1 MTLKQKWAITAG
13 LVIFTTYAI
22 VCIVMY
28 SFIYNWLLTEEKGK
42 VERTLADVTSYIN
55 SGPSIEE
62 LRRQRG
68 MLTTIVDQ
76 QQTVRLFNADGL
88 VLVQINDKSSAQ
100 PLAMGFEERKVDGE
114 RAFVTTMPIEIG
126 FMQGYIQLVH
136 PLQHFLAM
144 MRYLLTAML
153 LAGVVAI
160 VIAVAGGY
168 YLASLFMRPVIE
180 LRDAMRGVAQTGFA
194 ERTTLPAR
202 KDEVGELLAVY
213 EQMMSELEGAFLQQH
228 QFVSDASHELR
239 TPLHAV
245 EGHLSLLKRWG
256 KNDPAVLEESLD
268 LALAETTRMK
278 TMIEELLALARRTPT
293 TEEARASVN
302 EVIEA
307 TCQTITSTHPEV
319 TLTLQLTKPVEA
331 GITVGGLTQILQN
344 LLLNAVHYSKQD
356 PHIDITTSFTKDM
369 VSITVADNG
378 IGISEADL
386 PYIFDRFYRADH
398 SRLRIEGS
406 GLGLSIVQMLVHKY
420 QGTITAHSSEA
431 GTTFNVQLPRYKP

>member
-88 VLVQINDKSSAQ
+88 VLVRINDKSSAQ

>member
-1 MTLKQKWAITAG
+1 M
-13 LVIFTTYAI
+13 
-22 VCIVMY
+22 
-28 SFIYNWLLTEEKGK
+28 
-42 VERTLADVTSYIN
+42 
-55 SGPSIEE
+55 
-62 LRRQRG
+62 
-68 MLTTIVDQ
+68 
-76 QQTVRLFNADGL
+76 
-88 VLVQINDKSSAQ
+88 
-100 PLAMGFEERKVDGE
+100 
-114 RAFVTTMPIEIG
+114 
-126 FMQGYIQLVH
+126 
-136 PLQHFLAM
+136 
-144 MRYLLTAML
+144 
-153 LAGVVAI
+153 
-160 VIAVAGGY
+160 
-168 YLASLFMRPVIE
+168 
-180 LRDAMRGVAQTGFA
+180 
-194 ERTTLPAR
+194 
-202 KDEVGELLAVY
+202 GELLAVY

-319 TLTLQLTKPVEA
+319 TLTLQLTEPVEA

-344 LLLNAVHYSKQD
+344 LLINAVHYSKQD

-369 VSITVADNG
+369 VSIKVADNG

-420 QGTITAHSSEA
+420 QGTITVHSSEA
-431 GTTFNVQLPRYKP
+431 GTTFIVQLPRYRP